1 MRNDNDRNPKDFY
14 GKTEAE
20 LRKLKAGQEIRQDGP
35 TWHNSKAGTPTMGGI
50 AFILGSGIVTFACG
64 WQQMLAG
71 DFAHLYV
78 YLFALIFG
86 LIGFVDDYRKV
97 RQHQNEGLTAK
108 QKFALQLLAAVVFLC
123 LMRYEGLLTND
134 LYIPFVNV
142 TVTVNWI
149 VYLVFA
155 AFVIVGCVNSVNLT
169 DGVDGL
175 AASTTMPVCIFF
187 AVISILWGERFL
199 SLGVFASGIAGG
211 LLGFLIYN
219 FHPAKVFMGDTG
231 SLFLGGAVA
240 ALAFAYDM
248 PLILVTLGIMYI
260 IEALSDIIQVGYF
273 KLTHG
278 KRVFKMSPF
287 HHHLEMGGW
296 TGHKWKETQI
306 VALFAGVTVLFAVL
320 SFIGVFHRFGV

>member
-1 MRNDNDRNPKDFY
+1 MLPVFQQLLHPVILTSRRLAVSVAR
-14 GKTEAE
+14 GK
-20 LRKLKAGQEIRQDGP
+20 LRGRKLYIVR
-35 TWHNSKAGTPTMGGI
+35 
-50 AFILGSGIVTFACG
+50 IL
-64 WQQMLAG
+64 
-71 DFAHLYV
+71 
-78 YLFALIFG
+78 ALI
-86 LIGFVDDYRKV
+86 
-97 RQHQNEGLTAK
+97 
-108 QKFALQLLAAVVFLC
+108 
-123 LMRYEGLLTND
+123 
-134 LYIPFVNV
+134 
-142 TVTVNWI
+142 
-149 VYLVFA
+149 
-155 AFVIVGCVNSVNLT
+155 FVIVGTVNSVNLT

-187 AVISILWGERFL
+187 AVISMLWGERFL
-199 SLGVFASGIAGG
+199 SLGVFASGLAGG

>member
-1 MRNDNDRNPKDFY
+1 
-14 GKTEAE
+14 
-20 LRKLKAGQEIRQDGP
+20 
-35 TWHNSKAGTPTMGGI
+35 MGVLS
-50 AFILGSGIVTFACG
+50 A
-64 WQQMLAG
+64 
-71 DFAHLYV
+71 
-78 YLFALIFG
+78 
-86 LIGFVDDYRKV
+86 
-97 RQHQNEGLTAK
+97 
-108 QKFALQLLAAVVFLC
+108 
-123 LMRYEGLLTND
+123 
-134 LYIPFVNV
+134 
-142 TVTVNWI
+142 
-149 VYLVFA
+149 A
-155 AFVIVGCVNSVNLT
+155 AF
-169 DGVDGL
+169 
-175 AASTTMPVCIFF
+175 
-187 AVISILWGERFL
+187 
-199 SLGVFASGIAGG
+199 GG
-211 LLGFLIYN
+211 LCAFLIYN